1 MESPVSNTILQSN
14 QLFPHPNS
22 LQILQ
27 SNQLFP
33 HPNSLQILRETVK
46 ILMQNPTT
54 FIAISI
60 LLISPVSAIHL
71 SNLLVD
77 QSIVKTTT
85 KTLLLVLKSSGL
97 PSIPFVQQS
106 CQKLA
111 EIAISSIASFPFY
124 CTLLLISKAAVV
136 YSVECTYSR
145 KKFVSS
151 KFYVILKTIWRR
163 IVSTYILICAL
174 IVGCLALFMILLIC
188 VTRLLFVIG
197 FSRDS
202 IGCIVVIIGL
212 VFMLFLAHT
221 LIVCDLSMVISV
233 WEDVSGTQAL
243 VRSRVLIR
251 GQTRVGLTIFVGST
265 VGMAI
270 VKGLFEHRVKSLS
283 YGDGY
288 SRVWERPVLVLVYS
302 FVVLIDFM
310 MSAVFFFS
318 CKSYSLEA
326 VECGM

>member
-1 MESPVSNTILQSN
+1 MEPPDSNTILRSD
-14 QLFPHPNS
+14 QLFPHTNS
-22 LQILQ
+22 
-27 SNQLFP
+27 F
-33 HPNSLQILRETVK
+33 QILRETVR
-46 ILMQNPTT
+46 ILMYNPTT
-54 FIAISI
+54 FIAIGT
-60 LLISPVSAIHL
+60 LLISPVSAVHL

-77 QSIVKTTT
+77 QSIVKYTT

-106 CQKLA
+106 CQKFA
-111 EIAISSIASFPFY
+111 EIAISSMASFPLY
-124 CTLLLISKAAVV
+124 CTLLLVSKAAVV

-163 IVSTYILICAL
+163 IISTYLLICAL

-188 VTRLLFVIG
+188 VTRLLYVIG

-202 IGCIVVIIGL
+202 IVCIVVIFGL
-212 VFMLFLAHT
+212 VFLVFLAHT

-233 WEDVSGTQAL
+233 WEDISGTQAL
-243 VRSRVLIR
+243 VRSRVLIS
-251 GQTRVGLTIFVGST
+251 GQTQVGLMIFVGSAI
-265 VGMAI
+265 GMAF

-283 YGDGY
+283 YGDRY

-310 MSAVFFFS
+310 MSTVFFFS